1 MPSRNPSSFTIP
13 AQLVHL
19 LSQGQALRRQ
29 GAGIRRICGWIPAP
43 LLNSIQGQALLN
55 SIQSLPL
62 YAVEQRGKLPQEWVC
77 AIFCCISGLVNA
89 PVNQAAEYLS
99 VSEFTVFK

>member
-13 AQLVHL
+13 AQLVPL
-19 LSQGQALRRQ
+19 LSQGQALRKQ
-29 GAGIRRICGWIPAP
+29 GAGIQCICGWIPAP
-43 LLNSIQGQALLN
+43 LLSQGQALLN

-62 YAVEQRGKLPQEWVC
+62 YAVEQGGKLLQEWAC
-77 AIFCCISGLVNA
+77 AIFCCIPGLVNS
-89 PVNQAAEYLS
+89 PVNQVAEYLS